1 MAGSAYG
8 EQVRHASDGRHSDR
22 ANTWAV
28 PWPRPAV
35 LALAVVWVAV
45 AVLLALLAVAA
56 HATPSFAIDR
66 QFEAWVDHL
75 QGTAVAPGMDFFGD
89 LAGPVG
95 AAVAYVIILGAM
107 LLFRLFKEALCA
119 AVAGLGAEVLN
130 IVVNALVAR
139 PRPPAYHGST
149 LLGLGGH
156 SFPSGHTADALGLYG
171 FLFYLCLVA
180 QRTRPRWRPWL
191 IAAQAAIVIYLV
203 DVGVSRI
210 MEQQHWPSD
219 VLAGYLLGA
228 LTLTLGI
235 ALYHRLSEAPRPAS
249 SPGRLEHPQRG
260 APLATS

>member
-1 MAGSAYG
+1 MTSSSYGAPARQSGAGR
-8 EQVRHASDGRHSDR
+8 ERSDTR
-22 ANTWAV
+22 AV

-35 LALAVVWVAV
+35 IALAIGWLAV
-45 AVLLALLAVAA
+45 AVLFGLLAVAA
-56 HATPSFAIDR
+56 HANPSFAVDR
-66 QFEAWVDHL
+66 RFEAWVDHL

-95 AAVAYVIILGAM
+95 AAIAYVIILGAM
-107 LLFRLFKEALCA
+107 LLFRLFKEALCT
-119 AVAGLGAEVLN
+119 AVAGLGAEVAN
-130 IVVNALVAR
+130 IVVNALVGR

-180 QRTRPRWRPWL
+180 QRTHPRWRPWL
-191 IAAQAAIVIYLV
+191 IAAQAAIVVYLV

-235 ALYHRLSEAPRPAS
+235 ALYHRLSEAPRPDS
-249 SPGRLEHPQRG
+249 SPGRQADPRRG
-260 APLATS
+260 APLAAS